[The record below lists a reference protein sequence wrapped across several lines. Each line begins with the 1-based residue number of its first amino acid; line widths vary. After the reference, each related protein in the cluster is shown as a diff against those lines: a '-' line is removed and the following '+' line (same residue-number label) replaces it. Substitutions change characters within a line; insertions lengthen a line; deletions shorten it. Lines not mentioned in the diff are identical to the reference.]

1 MKNRRNFT
9 MQRWMRA
16 NYQPNKPLYANRPKV
31 TESLE
36 HLALSKK
43 AAAEGMVLLKNQG
56 KVLPLS
62 SNAKVALLGKGVFD
76 YVKGGGGSGDVTVS
90 HVVDL
95 YDGLKQ
101 HQGVSIYEPLCD
113 YYRSYVREQYEQG
126 ALAGLMAEAKVP
138 DDLVEKAKEYT
149 DTAIVVISRFSG
161 EAWDRKAVYYEGQ
174 EESEKIQSKQSQD
187 IFGES
192 DYYLTKEEQALVKKA
207 CESFS
212 KVIVMLNTG
221 AVMDSSWFVN
231 DDAISSVVLAGQG
244 GLEGGFAMA
253 DILLGVE
260 SPSGKLVDTWADSL
274 EAYPSTEG
282 FHESPMYVNYYEDI
296 YVGYRYFQTIE
307 GADKKVNYPF
317 GFGLTYTDFSIETI
331 GSSIKG
337 NTLFVTAKVKNI
349 GTRSGKEVLQLYVEA
364 PQGLLGK
371 PKKELVAFQKTKTL
385 DASQEELITLRVCL
399 DDMASFDDLG
409 KICKSAY
416 VLEAGTY
423 AFHLGNS
430 SEDTKKLEISWEL
443 EETKIV
449 SKLSSKGAPRE
460 LSKRLT
466 SDGSY
471 EELPMSEPYPYLEN
485 ALGWNE
491 VDLMAAAP
499 EVCARERRLLDKKP
513 EGILFTEVADG
524 KASLEDF
531 MAQLSDLEL
540 IRLLGGQ
547 PNTGVANTYGW
558 GNIPKYQVPNLMTTD
573 GPAGVRILPQCEV
586 YTTAWPVAT
595 HLASTWNLELMY
607 EVGRAIAE
615 EVKENNLYVFLAPG
629 VNIHRNPLCGRN
641 FEYYSEDPFLAGH
654 LGASFINGIQ
664 SLNIGA
670 TVKHFCCNNKE
681 TNRRDSDSRV
691 SERALR
697 EIYLK
702 AFEIIVK
709 KSNPWAL
716 MSAYNRI
723 NGCRASEHE
732 ELLTGIL
739 REEWGYE
746 GVVTSDWF
754 TFGEHYKELLAGNDV
769 KMGCGYPERLQK
781 ALEMGLISRKDLER
795 SAKRVL
801 QLILKAD

>member
-1 MKNRRNFT
+1 
-9 MQRWMRA
+9 MQKWMRA
-16 NYQPNKPLYANRPKV
+16 NYQPNKPLYKNRNKV
-31 TESLE
+31 TASPE
-36 HLALSKK
+36 HLELSRK
-43 AAAEGMVLLKNQG
+43 AAAEGMVLLKNEENL
-56 KVLPLS
+56 LPLPS
-62 SNAKVALLGKGVFD
+62 HSRVALLGKGIFD

-90 HVVDL
+90 HVLNL
-95 YDGLKQ
+95 YDGCK
-101 HQGVSIYEPLCD
+101 HYKEEISIYEPLCD
-113 YYRSYVREQYEQG
+113 YYRSYVRRQYERG
-126 ALAGLMAEAKVP
+126 ALAGLMKEAAVPEDLLREAK
-138 DDLVEKAKEYT
+138 AFT

-192 DYYLTKEEQALVKKA
+192 DYYLTEEEQQLVTKT
-207 CESFS
+207 CENFP
-212 KVIVMLNTG
+212 KVIVLLNTG

-231 DDAISSVVLAGQG
+231 DASISSVVLAGQG
-244 GLEGGFAMA
+244 GLEGGLAMA
-253 DILLGVE
+253 DILLGKQ
-260 SPSGKLVDTWADSL
+260 SPCGKLVDTWASDL
-274 EAYPSTEG
+274 EAYPSTQG
-282 FHESPMYVNYYEDI
+282 FHESPMFVHYYEDI
-296 YVGYRYFQTIE
+296 YVGYRYFETLK
-307 GADKKVNYPF
+307 GASKKVNYPF
-317 GFGLTYTDFSIETI
+317 GFGLTYATFSTEALSAVIQE
-331 GSSIKG
+331 

-349 GTRSGKEVLQLYVEA
+349 GARTAKEVLQLYVEA

-371 PKKELVAFQKTKTL
+371 PKKELVAFAKTGELK
-385 DASQEELITLRVCL
+385 AGQEEILTLCVFL
-399 DDMASFDDLG
+399 DDMASYDDLG
-409 KICKSAY
+409 KISKSAY
-416 VLEAGTY
+416 VLEKGKY
-423 AFHLGNS
+423 QFHLGTS
-430 SEDTKKLEISWEL
+430 VRDTKELDFSWEL
-443 EETKIV
+443 AQDKIV
-449 SKLSSKGAPRE
+449 RQLSQKCPPRE
-460 LSKRLT
+460 LSKRMKA
-466 SDGSY
+466 DGTY
-471 EELPMSEPYPYLEN
+471 EELPMLEPYPYLEN
-485 ALGWNE
+485 VLGWDE
-491 VDLMAAAP
+491 VALMAAAP
-499 EVCARERRLLDKKP
+499 EVCANQRRLLDEKP
-513 EGILFTEVADG
+513 EGILFTEVANG
-524 KASLEDF
+524 TASLEDF
-531 MAQLSDLEL
+531 IAQLSDLEL

-595 HLASTWNLELMY
+595 HLASTWNLDLMQ

-654 LGASFINGIQ
+654 LGASLIKGVQ

-709 KSNPWAL
+709 ESNPWAL
-716 MSAYNRI
+716 MSSYNRI
-723 NGCRASEHE
+723 NGCRASEHRD
-732 ELLTGIL
+732 LLTGIL

-746 GVVTSDWF
+746 GMVTSDWF

-781 ALEMGLISRKDLER
+781 ALEMGLISRKDLEQ

>member
-1 MKNRRNFT
+1 
-9 MQRWMRA
+9 MQKWMRA
-16 NYQPNKPLYANRPKV
+16 NYQPNKPLYKNRNKV
-31 TESLE
+31 TASPE
-36 HLALSKK
+36 HLELSRK
-43 AAAEGMVLLKNQG
+43 AAAEGMVLLKNEG
-56 KVLPLS
+56 NLLPLPS
-62 SNAKVALLGKGVFD
+62 HSRVALLGKGIFD

-90 HVVDL
+90 HVLNL
-95 YDGLKQ
+95 YDGCK
-101 HQGVSIYEPLCD
+101 HYKEEISIYEPLCD
-113 YYRSYVREQYEQG
+113 YYRSYVRRQYERG
-126 ALAGLMAEAKVP
+126 ALAGLMKEAAVPEDLLREAK
-138 DDLVEKAKEYT
+138 AFT

-192 DYYLTKEEQALVKKA
+192 DYYLTEEEQQLVTKT
-207 CESFS
+207 CENFP
-212 KVIVMLNTG
+212 KVIVLLNTG

-231 DDAISSVVLAGQG
+231 DASISSVVLAGQG
-244 GLEGGFAMA
+244 GLEGGLAMA
-253 DILLGVE
+253 DILLGKQ
-260 SPSGKLVDTWADSL
+260 SPCGKLVDTWASDL
-274 EAYPSTEG
+274 EAYPSTQG
-282 FHESPMYVNYYEDI
+282 FHESPMFVHYYEDI
-296 YVGYRYFQTIE
+296 YVGYRYFETLK
-307 GADKKVNYPF
+307 GASKKVNYPF
-317 GFGLTYTDFSIETI
+317 GFGLTYTTFSTEAFSAVIQE
-331 GSSIKG
+331 

-349 GTRSGKEVLQLYVEA
+349 GARTAKEVLQLYVEA

-371 PKKELVAFQKTKTL
+371 PKKELVAFAKTGELK
-385 DASQEELITLRVCL
+385 AGQEEILTLCVFL
-399 DDMASFDDLG
+399 DDMASYDDLG
-409 KICKSAY
+409 KISKSAY
-416 VLEAGTY
+416 VLEKGKY
-423 AFHLGNS
+423 QFHLGTS
-430 SEDTKKLEISWEL
+430 VRDTKELDFSWEL
-443 EETKIV
+443 AQDKIIRQ
-449 SKLSSKGAPRE
+449 LSQKCPPRE
-460 LSKRLT
+460 LSKRMKA
-466 SDGSY
+466 DGTY
-471 EELPMSEPYPYLEN
+471 EELPMLEPYPYLEN
-485 ALGWNE
+485 ALGWDE
-491 VDLMAAAP
+491 VALMAAAP
-499 EVCARERRLLDKKP
+499 EVCANQRRLLDEKP
-513 EGILFTEVADG
+513 EGILFTEVANG
-524 KASLEDF
+524 TVSLEDF

-595 HLASTWNLELMY
+595 HLASTWNLDLMQ

-654 LGASFINGIQ
+654 LGASLIKGVQ

-702 AFEIIVK
+702 AFEIIIK
-709 KSNPWAL
+709 ESNPWAL
-716 MSAYNRI
+716 MSSYNRI
-723 NGCRASEHE
+723 NGCRASEHRD
-732 ELLTGIL
+732 LLTGIL

-781 ALEMGLISRKDLER
+781 ALEMGLISRKDLEP

>member
-1 MKNRRNFT
+1 
-9 MQRWMRA
+9 MQKWMRA
-16 NYQPNKPLYANRPKV
+16 NYQPNKPLYKNRNKV
-31 TESLE
+31 TASPE
-36 HLALSKK
+36 HLELSRK
-43 AAAEGMVLLKNQG
+43 AAAEGMVLLKNEENL
-56 KVLPLS
+56 LPLPS
-62 SNAKVALLGKGVFD
+62 HSRVALLGKGIFD

-90 HVVDL
+90 HVLNL
-95 YDGLKQ
+95 YDGCK
-101 HQGVSIYEPLCD
+101 HYKEEISIYEPLCD
-113 YYRSYVREQYEQG
+113 YYRSYVRRQYERG
-126 ALAGLMAEAKVP
+126 ALAGLMKEAAVPEDLLREAK
-138 DDLVEKAKEYT
+138 AFT

-192 DYYLTKEEQALVKKA
+192 DYYLTEEEQQLVTKT
-207 CESFS
+207 CENFP
-212 KVIVMLNTG
+212 KVIVLLNTG

-231 DDAISSVVLAGQG
+231 DASISSVVLAGQG
-244 GLEGGFAMA
+244 GLEGGLAMA
-253 DILLGVE
+253 DILLGKQ
-260 SPSGKLVDTWADSL
+260 SPCGKLVDTWASDL
-274 EAYPSTEG
+274 EAYPSTQG
-282 FHESPMYVNYYEDI
+282 FHESPMFVHYYEDI
-296 YVGYRYFQTIE
+296 YVGYRYFETLK
-307 GADKKVNYPF
+307 GASKKVNYPF
-317 GFGLTYTDFSIETI
+317 GFGLTYTTFSTEALSAVIQE
-331 GSSIKG
+331 

-349 GTRSGKEVLQLYVEA
+349 GARTAKEVLQLYVEA

-371 PKKELVAFQKTKTL
+371 PKKELVAFAKTGELK
-385 DASQEELITLRVCL
+385 AGQEEILTLCVFL
-399 DDMASFDDLG
+399 DDMASYDDLG
-409 KICKSAY
+409 KISKSAY
-416 VLEAGTY
+416 VLEKGKY
-423 AFHLGNS
+423 QFHLGTS
-430 SEDTKKLEISWEL
+430 VRDTKELDFSWEL
-443 EETKIV
+443 AQDKIV
-449 SKLSSKGAPRE
+449 RQLSQKCPPRE
-460 LSKRLT
+460 LSKRMKA
-466 SDGSY
+466 DGTY
-471 EELPMSEPYPYLEN
+471 EELPMLEPYPYLEN
-485 ALGWNE
+485 VLGWDE
-491 VDLMAAAP
+491 VALMAAAP
-499 EVCARERRLLDKKP
+499 EVCANQRRLLDEKP
-513 EGILFTEVADG
+513 EGILFTEVANG
-524 KASLEDF
+524 TASLEDF
-531 MAQLSDLEL
+531 IAQLSDLEL

-595 HLASTWNLELMY
+595 HLASTWNLDLMQ

-654 LGASFINGIQ
+654 LGASLIKGVQ

-709 KSNPWAL
+709 ESNPWAL
-716 MSAYNRI
+716 MSSYNRI
-723 NGCRASEHE
+723 NGCRASEHRD
-732 ELLTGIL
+732 LLTGIL

-746 GVVTSDWF
+746 GMVTSDWF

-781 ALEMGLISRKDLER
+781 ALEMGLISRKDLEQ

>member
-1 MKNRRNFT
+1 
-9 MQRWMRA
+9 MQKWMRA
-16 NYQPNKPLYANRPKV
+16 NYQPNKPLYKNRNKV
-31 TESLE
+31 TASLE
-36 HLALSKK
+36 HLELSRK
-43 AAAEGMVLLKNQG
+43 AAAEGMVLLKNEG
-56 KVLPLS
+56 NLLPLPS
-62 SNAKVALLGKGVFD
+62 HSRVALLGKGIFD

-90 HVVDL
+90 HVL
-95 YDGLKQ
+95 NLHDGCK
-101 HQGVSIYEPLCD
+101 HYKEEISIYEPLCD
-113 YYRSYVREQYEQG
+113 YYRSYVRRQYERG
-126 ALAGLMAEAKVP
+126 ALAGLMKEAAVPEDLLREAK
-138 DDLVEKAKEYT
+138 AFT

-192 DYYLTKEEQALVKKA
+192 DYYLTEEEQQLVTKT
-207 CESFS
+207 CENFP
-212 KVIVMLNTG
+212 KVIVLLNTG

-231 DDAISSVVLAGQG
+231 DASISSVVLAGQG
-244 GLEGGFAMA
+244 GLEGGLAMA
-253 DILLGVE
+253 DILLGKQ
-260 SPSGKLVDTWADSL
+260 SPCGKLVDTWASDL
-274 EAYPSTEG
+274 EAYPSTQG
-282 FHESPMYVNYYEDI
+282 FHESPMFVHYYEDI
-296 YVGYRYFQTIE
+296 YVGYRYFETLK
-307 GADKKVNYPF
+307 GASKKVNYPF
-317 GFGLTYTDFSIETI
+317 GFGLTYTTFSTEALSAVIQE
-331 GSSIKG
+331 

-349 GTRSGKEVLQLYVEA
+349 GARTAKEVLQLYVEA

-371 PKKELVAFQKTKTL
+371 PKKELVAFAKTGELK
-385 DASQEELITLRVCL
+385 AEQEEILTLCVFL
-399 DDMASFDDLG
+399 DDMASYDDLG
-409 KICKSAY
+409 KISKSAY
-416 VLEAGTY
+416 VLEKGKY
-423 AFHLGNS
+423 QFHLGTS
-430 SEDTKKLEISWEL
+430 VRDTKELDFSWEL
-443 EETKIV
+443 AQDKIV
-449 SKLSSKGAPRE
+449 RQLSQKCPPRE
-460 LSKRLT
+460 LSKRMKA
-466 SDGSY
+466 DGTY
-471 EELPMSEPYPYLEN
+471 EELPMLEPYPYLEN
-485 ALGWNE
+485 ALGWDE
-491 VDLMAAAP
+491 VALMAAAP
-499 EVCARERRLLDKKP
+499 EVCANQRRLLDEKP
-513 EGILFTEVADG
+513 EGILFTEVANG
-524 KASLEDF
+524 TASLEDF

-595 HLASTWNLELMY
+595 HLASTWNLDLMQ

-654 LGASFINGIQ
+654 LGASLIKGVQ

-702 AFEIIVK
+702 AFEIIIK
-709 KSNPWAL
+709 ESNPWAL
-716 MSAYNRI
+716 MSSYNRI
-723 NGCRASEHE
+723 NGCRASEHRD
-732 ELLTGIL
+732 LLTGIL

-781 ALEMGLISRKDLER
+781 ALEMGLISRKYLEQ